1 VKFLFTLLIGIFLF
15 PLAWATRLSAASL
28 QKLPPA
34 LVRLSAKGDSPT
46 TWPGLR
52 RYADSLRNTKDR
64 ALAYFVLGYQE
75 YDAGHYDVAA
85 EDLAKASAAG
95 SPLSDFADYYRAS
108 AVSKDG
114 HPEEVPAILN
124 SFNKRYP
131 SSTLHYDAIELQ
143 AWAYLQTS
151 EPQKALRV
159 LQSEPQVR
167 ERPALALVLA
177 RAYTNGGQPIQAAET
192 FQDIYYA
199 FPTTPQA
206 GAAGDALKKLKSQL
220 GVRYPQ
226 VSDEIA
232 TARAERLYSTAHY
245 SEALKGYEQLLK
257 DRQKS
262 TWAWRWNLGRARCLV
277 RLGRG
282 TEAAET
288 LVNSVAPT
296 PQLDAE
302 RLATLVDAYA
312 KIEDDTGVAKYLND
326 LRAQHFKSHW
336 HAVALLRAA
345 NYFMYRGE
353 WDIASSFYRTLREA
367 FSQTPQAVE
376 ASWRFAWITYLA
388 GTPVD
393 ARKALLG
400 HIRNYPNSRHVPSAL
415 YFLGRLEENRNPV
428 QARALY
434 EFLTRRYRHSYY
446 ALEASNRISVLK
458 KRPIKKSRSS
468 SGPAFSI
475 QELTSRIP
483 GVDPPGLGACLPSA
497 RAQDLETFNILDA
510 LHLDDLARQDIQVRL
525 VHHPKS
531 PALVLALSRFEAQQG
546 RTDQALHI
554 AKRIIPDYYSQQFSD
569 LPRQVW
575 QLLFPRAHVSVIRRY
590 ASINHLDPYL
600 VMGLIRQESG
610 FNPRATSS
618 SNARGLMQVLATTV
632 THSRRY
638 LNSVRNRLY
647 EPAYNVRYGC
657 AYLRALLKRYNG
669 NVAEALAAYN
679 AGPTNVDRWLSQRT
693 FRNQQE
699 FVESVPFPETRV
711 YLKAVF
717 ADSGVYRRLLR
728 GSVHF
733 AECTGRSAKTL
744 ESSRAGFRENLH
756 LHSRPSHSNAAAS
769 AMP

>member
-1 VKFLFTLLIGIFLF
+1 VKFLFTLLIGVFLF

-34 LVRLSAKGDSPT
+34 LVRLAAKADSPT
-46 TWPGLR
+46 TWLGLR
-52 RYADSLRNTKDR
+52 KYAGSLRNAKDR

-75 YDAGHYDVAA
+75 YDAGHYDAA
-85 EDLAKASAAG
+85 SEDLAKASAAG
-95 SPLSDFADYYRAS
+95 SPLSAFADYYRAS

-114 HPEEVPAILN
+114 HPEEVPGILN
-124 SFNKRYP
+124 NFNKRYP
-131 SSTLHYDAIELQ
+131 SSTLHYDAIELL
-143 AWAYLQTS
+143 AWAYLQTG
-151 EPQKALRV
+151 EPQKALRL
-159 LQSEPQVR
+159 LQREPLVR

-177 RAYTNGGQPIQAAET
+177 RAYTDGGQPMQAAET

-206 GAAGDALKKLKSQL
+206 GTAGDALEKLKSQL
-220 GVRYPQ
+220 GVSYPE

-232 TARAERLYSTAHY
+232 TARVERLYSTAHY

-282 TEAAET
+282 AEAAET

-326 LRAQHFKSHW
+326 FRAHYFQSTW

-345 NYFMYRGE
+345 NYFMYKGE
-353 WDIASSFYRTLREA
+353 WDIAPLFYRTLREA
-367 FSQTPQAVE
+367 FPQTSQAAE
-376 ASWRFAWITYLA
+376 ASWRFAWITYLT

-400 HIRNYPNSRHVPSAL
+400 HIRNYPNSQYVPSAL
-415 YFLGRLEENRNPV
+415 YFLGRLEEDRHPV

-434 EFLTRRYRHSYY
+434 EFLIRRYHHTYY
-446 ALEASNRISVLK
+446 GLEASNRISVLK
-458 KRPIKKSRSS
+458 KRPIKESGSS
-468 SGPAFSI
+468 SGPPISI
-475 QELTSRIP
+475 RELTSRIP
-483 GVDPPGLGACLPSA
+483 AVDPPGLGACLPST
-497 RAQDLETFNILDA
+497 RTVNLETFNILDA
-510 LHLDDLARQDIQVRL
+510 LHLDDLARQDIQARL
-525 VHHPKS
+525 SRHPNS
-531 PALVLALSRFEAQQG
+531 PALVLALSRFEAEQG
-546 RTDQALHI
+546 RTDYALHI
-554 AKRIIPDYYSQQFSD
+554 TKRIIPDYYSQRFCD
-569 LPRQVW
+569 LPRQIW
-575 QLLFPRAHVSVIRRY
+575 QLLFPTAHVNVIRRY
-590 ASINHLDPYL
+590 AAINHLDPYL
-600 VMGLIRQESG
+600 VMGLIREESG

-618 SNARGLMQVLATTV
+618 FDARGLMQVLATTV

-647 EPAYNVRYGC
+647 EPAYNARYGC

-679 AGPTNVDRWLSQRT
+679 AGPTNVDRWLSQHT

-711 YLKAVF
+711 YVKAVF

-728 GSVHF
+728 GSAEF
-733 AECTGRSAKTL
+733 AKCTGRSAKTL
-744 ESSRAGFRENLH
+744 DSSRAGFRGNLH
-756 LHSRPSHSNAAAS
+756 LQSHPSRSNAAAS
-769 AMP
+769 ALP